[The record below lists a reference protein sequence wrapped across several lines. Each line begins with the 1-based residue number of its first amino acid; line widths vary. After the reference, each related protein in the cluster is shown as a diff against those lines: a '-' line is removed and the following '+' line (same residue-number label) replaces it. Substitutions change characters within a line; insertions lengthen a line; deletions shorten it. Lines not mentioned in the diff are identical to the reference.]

1 MICQGQGRPSEMW
14 ATPRAER
21 AAGILKD
28 KDWNTQLENKQEK
41 CFKIQN
47 TKKIVEKLRIQ
58 RCGNTKH
65 CQIYFSSQVK
75 HDTMEASF
83 QTAHMRKYKF

>member
-1 MICQGQGRPSEMW
+1 MW
-14 ATPRAER
+14 AIPGTER
-21 AAGILKD
+21 AAGMLKN

-47 TKKIVEKLRIQ
+47 TKKMVEKLRIQ
-58 RCGNTKH
+58 RCGIFKH

-83 QTAHMRKYKF
+83 QTPYMRKYEF